1 MSPVM
6 IGNNVW
12 IGSRAMVLKG
22 VEIGTGAVVAPMTIV
37 TKDVP
42 ANCVVAG
49 IPAKVIRHLG

>member
-1 MSPVM
+1 M